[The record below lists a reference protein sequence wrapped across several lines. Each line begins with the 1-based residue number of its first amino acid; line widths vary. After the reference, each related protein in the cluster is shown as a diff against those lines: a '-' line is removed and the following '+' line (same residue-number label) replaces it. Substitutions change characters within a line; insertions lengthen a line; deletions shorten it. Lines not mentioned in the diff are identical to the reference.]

1 MNCKCVN
8 YFIAC
13 LTVYIED
20 SSKCRP
26 CLQIYLP
33 YLQCRAGSTGSQLT
47 RPGVGGI
54 ESDRDVSARGG
65 GETGSGGASVATV
78 WGGGDGGWARST
90 GCPLTRPDYRGW
102 RCLGSLIVKF
112 F

>member
-1 MNCKCVN
+1 MNSKCVN
-8 YFIAC
+8 CFIAC

-26 CLQIYLP
+26 CLQIYLQ

-54 ESDRDVSARGG
+54 ESDRDVLPLYGGRGG
-65 GETGSGGASVATV
+65 GRAGSTGSQLTQPDTASTV
-78 WGGGDGGWARST
+78 DIFAGKD
-90 GCPLTRPDYRGW
+90 D
-102 RCLGSLIVKF
+102 I
-112 F
+112 